1 MIYTATYTERK
12 NFVKFDD
19 SHVLLYLNEQPGEV
33 TNQETGESV
42 PGYSYTGDQADGS
55 TMISAEGV
63 TDENR
68 RDKFVAGLIGLHYD
82 LDAQIATLANGA
94 DTPEHAAELTQFA
107 TLRKQCKGEVDELL
121 ARTL

>member
-19 SHVLLYLNEQPGEV
+19 SHVLLYLNERPGEV
-33 TNQETGESV
+33 TNPETGESA

-55 TMISAEGV
+55 TMIAAEGV

>member
-33 TNQETGESV
+33 TNPETGESV

-55 TMISAEGV
+55 TMIAAEGV
-63 TDENR
+63 TDDNC

>member
-33 TNQETGESV
+33 TKPETGESV

-55 TMISAEGV
+55 TMIVAEGV

>member
-33 TNQETGESV
+33 TNLETGESA

-55 TMISAEGV
+55 TMIAAEGV

>member
-33 TNQETGESV
+33 TNPETGEST

-55 TMISAEGV
+55 TMIAAEGV

>member
-19 SHVLLYLNEQPGEV
+19 SHVLLYLNEQSGEV
-33 TNQETGESV
+33 TNPETGESA

-55 TMISAEGV
+55 TMIAAEGV

>member
-19 SHVLLYLNEQPGEV
+19 SHVLLYLNEQLGEV
-33 TNQETGESV
+33 TNPETGESA

-55 TMISAEGV
+55 TMIAAEGV